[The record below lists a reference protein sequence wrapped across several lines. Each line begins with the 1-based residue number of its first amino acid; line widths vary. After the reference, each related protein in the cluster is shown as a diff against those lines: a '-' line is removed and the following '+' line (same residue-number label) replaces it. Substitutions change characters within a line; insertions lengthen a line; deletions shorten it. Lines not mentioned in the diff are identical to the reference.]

1 MAARRRLP
9 EVNSSSSSSTSEAS
23 PPKLIRQPEFDT
35 CNFYVENVNLAF
47 DPKRV
52 LLRRLFFLNE
62 DRNAYVS
69 VRFYPIRD
77 YQTYVEFG
85 FVMKNGSTI
94 RILVVRQVTK
104 MAECLP
110 TICESMCDN
119 KQYGCKEGDFR
130 MNTTGSYRT
139 ARIYLDRQYIS
150 LKLVDLQCLSRMF
163 YVVQNQLN
171 AYTVSLP
178 DVLAYLNVALTSI
191 NYVESTPS
199 ASKLISYTQ
208 LFEELKMPL

>member
-9 EVNSSSSSSTSEAS
+9 EVNTSSSSEAT

-52 LLRRLFFLNE
+52 LLRRLFFIDE
-62 DRNAYVS
+62 DRTAYVS
-69 VRFYPIRD
+69 VGFYPTRD
-77 YQTYVEFG
+77 YQPFVEFG
-85 FVMKNGSTI
+85 SVKKNGSTI
-94 RILVVRQVTK
+94 LILDDRQVTK

-119 KQYGCKEGDFR
+119 KQYGCKEGNFR

-178 DVLAYLNVALTSI
+178 DVLAYVNVALTSI
-191 NYVESTPS
+191 NYVEPTPN
-199 ASKLISYTQ
+199 ASKHISYTQ

>member
-1 MAARRRLP
+1 MAARRRLA
-9 EVNSSSSSSTSEAS
+9 EVDTSSSEATQ
-23 PPKLIRQPEFDT
+23 PKLVRPPEFDT

-52 LLRRLFFLNE
+52 LLRRLFFIDE
-62 DRNAYVS
+62 DRTTYVS
-69 VRFYPIRD
+69 VGFYPTRD
-77 YQTYVEFG
+77 YQPFVEFG
-85 FVMKNGSTI
+85 SVKKNGSTI
-94 RILVVRQVTK
+94 FILDDRQVNK

-110 TICESMCDN
+110 TICESMCGN
-119 KQYGCKEGDFR
+119 EQYGCKEGNFR

-150 LKLVDLQCLSRMF
+150 LKLGDLQCLSRMF

-178 DVLAYLNVALTSI
+178 DVLAYVNVALTSI
-191 NYVESTPS
+191 NYVELTPN
-199 ASKLISYTQ
+199 ASKHISYTQ